1 VKTSPLRLVTGLF
14 AALAL
19 CLASPAA
26 ADDRGTAE
34 QFFRIGAD
42 AYKSGKFDAAA
53 ANFDRAYENLKAPEI
68 AFSAAQAHRLQYQVD
83 RDPAR
88 LRRAIELYQAYVTGA
103 PDGARRKD
111 ALVYLERL
119 RDALD
124 KIDPKQIAVAK
135 DRPSVYVSIALDR
148 ARITLDGATIE
159 RHTSIDVAPGEHVVA
174 ASADGYV
181 PQEQRIRVGNERAM
195 IAFELVPRPA
205 TIVIKSQAD
214 ARITV
219 DDRPVLLR
227 GTSTDVPAGTRWITV
242 SARGRR
248 PISREVTLDP
258 GQTLTLD
265 APLQPTT
272 QRRAVRWVEIGAG
285 TLLAG
290 TLTTAAL
297 AIKADFSAADLR
309 DRKPLRASDA
319 DQYQHLRDRRDA
331 LRTVSFALGGAALV
345 TAGVALLMYYADDPS
360 TDALLRPIENTPYHG
375 FTPVA
380 IGAGLGLGVGY
391 VGGF

>member
-1 VKTSPLRLVTGLF
+1 MTSRVHWVTSLF
-14 AALAL
+14 ATLAL

-26 ADDRGTAE
+26 ADDRSAAE

-53 ANFDRAYENLKAPEI
+53 ANFDRAYENMKAPEI

-88 LRRAIELYQAYVTGA
+88 LKRAIELYQAYVTGA

-119 RDALD
+119 RDVLD

-135 DRPSVYVSIALDR
+135 DKPSVYVSIALDR
-148 ARITLDGATIE
+148 ARITLDGTPIE
-159 RHTSIDVAPGEHVVA
+159 RHTSIDVAPGEHVIA

-181 PQEQRIRVGNERAM
+181 TQEQRIRVGNERAM
-195 IAFELVPRPA
+195 IAFELAPRPA
-205 TIVIKSQAD
+205 TIEIKSQAD

-219 DDRPVLLR
+219 DGRPVLLR

-258 GQTLTLD
+258 GQALTLD
-265 APLQPTT
+265 APLQPTA
-272 QRRAVRWVEIGAG
+272 QRRAVRWVELGAG
-285 TLLAG
+285 ALLAG
-290 TLTTAAL
+290 AAVTTTL
-297 AIKADFSAADLR
+297 AIADDFSAANLR
-309 DRKPLRASDA
+309 DHKPLLTTEVGDYNR
-319 DQYQHLRDRRDA
+319 LRDRRDQF
-331 LRTVSFALGGAALV
+331 RTASFALGGAALV
-345 TAGVALLMYYADDPS
+345 TAGIALVMYYTDDPS
-360 TDALLRPIENTPYHG
+360 ADALLRPIENKPDHG
-375 FTPVA
+375 FMPMA
-380 IGAGLGLGVGY
+380 IGGGLGLGAGY
-391 VGGF
+391 AGGF